1 MHSLGVEDAV
11 SVLDP
16 VFLLDRA
23 QWETMAVRPEH
34 CDAPYLLVYAFD
46 NDATIRGLAERIAA
60 ERGLRIYSV
69 FDLPYAERCFAL
81 DGPEVF
87 LGLIQNAAF
96 VLSNSFHAT
105 AFSVIF
111 EREFAVVER
120 TEQLNSRMRDFTA
133 LLGLPERMVT
143 AERALPPDVDWAAV
157 RCRLTAEIDKSKAYI
172 DEVLRDGVR

>member
-1 MHSLGVEDAV
+1 M
-11 SVLDP
+11 
-16 VFLLDRA
+16 
-23 QWETMAVRPEH
+23 
-34 CDAPYLLVYAFD
+34 
-46 NDATIRGLAERIAA
+46 
-60 ERGLRIYSV
+60 
-69 FDLPYAERCFAL
+69 
-81 DGPEVF
+81 F